1 MLFYKC
7 SIWAKLHQ
15 SNSFTFPETTCKEV
29 AVQHVVNNMREISQE
44 QITCEYIWTKSFL
57 DDAILMFANT
67 LDMNHSLPTQIIIWW
82 FATSNF

>member
-1 MLFYKC
+1 M
-7 SIWAKLHQ
+7 
-15 SNSFTFPETTCKEV
+15 

-67 LDMNHSLPTQIIIWW
+67 LDMNHSLPTQIIIW
-82 FATSNF
+82 